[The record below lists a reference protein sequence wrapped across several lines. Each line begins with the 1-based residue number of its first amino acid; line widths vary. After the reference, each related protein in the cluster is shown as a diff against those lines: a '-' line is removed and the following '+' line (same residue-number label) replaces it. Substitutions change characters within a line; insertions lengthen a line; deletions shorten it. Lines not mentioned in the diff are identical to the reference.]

1 VDTQTRHAIKSN
13 ALIDS
18 TNSALGWLEEHKS
31 EAITFAVVALAVI
44 ALGIGSIWFYQH
56 RQEEAAV
63 AFGNAM
69 DIYSAPVAQPGVPS
83 QPGQRTYPT
92 SAARAEAANAEFV
105 KIASTYGSTSYGKNA
120 LYFAGLTDMEM
131 GQTSKAETT
140 LKQAADRGDK
150 NLSALAN
157 LALAN
162 LYNQDGRSSEAI
174 AILTRLAA
182 NPTTTVP
189 AGQAKLQ
196 LASIYEKT
204 NPAQAKIIYAEL
216 KDKDKLTAAGQIAAA
231 KLQEMH

>member
-1 VDTQTRHAIKSN
+1 MDTQTRHAIKHN

-18 TNSALGWLEEHKS
+18 THSALGWLEEHKS

-44 ALGIGSIWFYQH
+44 AVGVGSLWFYQH

-63 AFGNAM
+63 AFGDAM
-69 DIYSAPVAQPGVPS
+69 DIYSAPIAQPGVPA

-92 SAARAEAANAEFV
+92 AAARAQVANTEFE
-105 KIASTYGSTSYGKNA
+105 KIASTYSTTSYGKNA

-131 GQTSKAETT
+131 GKTPQAEDT
-140 LKQAADRGDK
+140 LKKAADRGDK

-162 LYNQDGRSSEAI
+162 LYSQNGRETNAI
-174 AILTRLAA
+174 AILNRLAA
-182 NPTTTVP
+182 HPTTAVP

-196 LASIYEKT
+196 LAALYEKT
-204 NPAQAKIIYAEL
+204 NPAQAKKIYAEL